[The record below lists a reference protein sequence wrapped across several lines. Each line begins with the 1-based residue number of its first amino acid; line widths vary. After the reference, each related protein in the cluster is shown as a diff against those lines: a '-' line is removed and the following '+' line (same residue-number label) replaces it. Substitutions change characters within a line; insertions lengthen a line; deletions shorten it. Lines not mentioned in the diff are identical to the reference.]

1 MSLPRFTANMI
12 DPSVLF
18 RCKFCCS
25 FCFTRIFKI
34 VLVGRKWIK
43 KVDFE
48 ISKVF
53 SLGIGADFKNL
64 HHSAEMSELPSDDG
78 CSVLPG
84 ATSVLKLAS
93 DHKDTALLESTV
105 GLARHTSLESKSSA
119 GGIHVAITP
128 GNDEQ
133 LVLDRDVIESA
144 SPRDSQESPS
154 SLLALAGHS
163 ALRKKSTKER
173 VISKIRMALRPIL
186 HAKASVKNSRIARV
200 MSQIPFDAEG
210 RVLAD
215 AASKV
220 FLACGLTLPEELRM
234 LSSNSQPSVGTPPT
248 GSINMPRVVVTQ
260 GQVKAFL
267 SKMADELNQMDHLDH
282 IVDIDDEASKTVAS
296 SRLVISSRIDSL
308 VRRARALST
317 TAHQALDLLHYV
329 SILFHFT
336 VVTIFSTT
344 FFDTE
349 PVGVFAMMWL
359 VWVVWLVDLAFTK
372 LHGIG
377 RFHSGRNTSFS
388 NGETAGAHIA
398 VAIDLLCILPVDM
411 VLYFFCEEAKADGV
425 WPFDAQTPILST
437 FIVFRTLKLAKPIRI
452 LWMFQFSASDL
463 ITPSFVT
470 FYFLWAP
477 MLRIVCF
484 AVVGVQS
491 IITIMMHV
499 QVELYTSSRY
509 DTYVNALVQVISML
523 SGVGPNV
530 AFEETGGIVFEML
543 LMAVGVF
550 VQAAVISKLVVTVFR
565 NDVSAMNV
573 EAMRETLNI
582 LVHFRVPEDVSSEIL
597 SFQLH
602 TLSDDVSG
610 RLSTLETLPVS
621 MQREVLLYVKVAAVN
636 TVKLFAKATHD
647 CKMKIAELL
656 VQTVVSPMTD
666 IVSIGD
672 VGHEMFLIAHGYATV
687 IIANGMTVAM
697 LSRGDY
703 FGEVALLLP
712 DNVRQATVRAL
723 TYCDLWVL
731 DKESF
736 VLILKKFPGLLIAMQ
751 DEMLA
756 KGIDPAALKAI
767 ADVVRNDDNVDG
779 SIGETTVFAKT
790 TTSAVPDSPALE
802 QRRRTQFGGQSPP
815 SNCLG
820 KSHLASGVELH
831 SPSNNAA
838 GTSDFLH
845 FIPLHTEH
853 VYATNVPTPLIG
865 AVFDRSMRLLNGS
878 STQQNQVLRR
888 QTRSRVND
896 DVPVLFASS
905 NHLFPEVSGTMSAS
919 TPLVGVAGW
928 SVAEVPLHAMLSPT
942 DRQQQQRL
950 SSADRGHDSLTPRE
964 LALAD
969 RVAYLESQ
977 LSHLSRDVVRLAS
990 KLSS

>member
-1 MSLPRFTANMI
+1 ML
-12 DPSVLF
+12 L
-18 RCKFCCS
+18 
-25 FCFTRIFKI
+25 
-34 VLVGRKWIK
+34 
-43 KVDFE
+43 
-48 ISKVF
+48 
-53 SLGIGADFKNL
+53 
-64 HHSAEMSELPSDDG
+64 LPSDS
-78 CSVLPG
+78 SVLPG
-84 ATSVLKLAS
+84 TPSVVDAEMDHTATSQQH
-93 DHKDTALLESTV
+93 DESTSIAGV
-105 GLARHTSLESKSSA
+105 RPTSFTAKPA
-119 GGIHVAITP
+119 GVVI
-128 GNDEQ
+128 
-133 LVLDRDVIESA
+133 DVIKIPPDDDAPPVLNPQIAAEPT
-144 SPRDSQESPS
+144 SPQDDGQGSPPS
-154 SLLALAGHS
+154 KGPSPLS
-163 ALRKKSTKER
+163 RSTKDR
-173 VISKIRMALRPIL
+173 VISRIRMALRPIMN
-186 HAKASVKNSRIARV
+186 AKASVKNSRIARV

-234 LSSNSQPSVGTPPT
+234 QASHSQSSMPLTP
-248 GSINMPRVVVTQ
+248 SINMPRVVVTTS
-260 GQVKAFL
+260 QVKGFL
-267 SKMADELNQMDHLDH
+267 NKMTDELNQMDHLDH

-317 TAHQALDLLHYV
+317 TAHQALDIVHYFT
-329 SILFHFT
+329 ILFHFT

-349 PVGVFAMMWL
+349 PVGVYAALWF
-359 VWVVWLVDLAFTK
+359 VWAVWLVDLAFTK

-388 NGETAGAHIA
+388 NAETAGSYIA
-398 VAIDLLCILPVDM
+398 VAIDLLSILPVDM
-411 VLYFFCEEAKADGV
+411 ILYFFCEEAKADGV
-425 WPFDAQTPILST
+425 WPFDSKTPILST
-437 FIVFRTLKLAKPIRI
+437 FIVFRTLKLLKPIRI

-477 MLRIVCF
+477 MLRILCL

-491 IITIMMHV
+491 IITIMMHL
-499 QVELYTSSRY
+499 QVELYTTARY

-530 AFEETGGIVFEML
+530 TFERTEGIVFDML

-610 RLSTLETLPVS
+610 RLSTLETLPIS

-636 TVKLFAKATHD
+636 TVKLFTKATHD

-672 VGHEMFLIAHGYATV
+672 FGREMFLIAHGYATV
-687 IIANGMTVAM
+687 IIATGMTVAM

-712 DNVRQATVRAL
+712 NNIRQATVRAL

-736 VLILKKFPGLLIAMQ
+736 VLILKKFPGLLIAMK

-767 ADVVRNDDNVDG
+767 ADVVRNDDPEDSYLG
-779 SIGETTVFAKT
+779 DSKPAT
-790 TTSAVPDSPALE
+790 TTAPEIGTVD
-802 QRRRTQFGGQSPP
+802 QRRRTQFSSISPP
-815 SNCLG
+815 ATFLA
-820 KSHLASGVELH
+820 KSRAMSGVDLN
-831 SPSNNAA
+831 SPINNAV

-845 FIPLHTEH
+845 FVPLHTEQ
-853 VYATNVPTPLIG
+853 VFANNIPPPLIG
-865 AVFDRSMRLLNGS
+865 AVFDRSMHLLNAS
-878 STQQNQVLRR
+878 SAQQTLVPRR
-888 QTRSRVND
+888 SMRTRVSD
-896 DVPVLFASS
+896 DVPIHVASS

-919 TPLVGVAGW
+919 TPLVGGAGW
-928 SVAEVPLHAMLSPT
+928 SIPEAPLQSMVSPT
-942 DRQQQQRL
+942 HLQQRL
-950 SSADRGHDSLTPRE
+950 SGDHPSSPTPRE
-964 LALAD
+964 VALAD